1 VKSRKGKNVV
11 RQTTAKSRL
20 ARALV
25 AIKEWCRT
33 NRHWPVLVQ
42 HAKLSAKLRGHY
54 AYYGRGISGNWTSI
68 ASRSQRHGGSGWS
81 GERAQSGSHG
91 HASTRSSHAIPFP
104 APRSSIAT
112 QPRAKLSREEPD
124 AGNLHVRVCEG

>member
-1 VKSRKGKNVV
+1 MVV
-11 RQTTAKSRL
+11 EQPATGPCSSSTPSCLRSCEVTMPTTASRG
-20 ARALV
+20 
-25 AIKEWCRT
+25 T
-33 NRHWPVLVQ
+33 
-42 HAKLSAKLRGHY
+42 
-54 AYYGRGISGNWTSI
+54 SGNWTSI

-112 QPRAKLSREEPD
+112 QPPAKLSREEPD
-124 AGNLHVRVCEG
+124 ARNLHVRVYDGGGGRQPHLLGV